1 MKRLLVLLFTAF
13 TVSAYAQDTE
23 KQPGIKFSGYVKNDF
38 FYDTRQV
45 ETAREGHFLLWPSP
59 ELPDEN
65 GDDINAV
72 PNFNFLA
79 IQSMITGT
87 ITGPDAFGA
96 TTSGVIEAD
105 FFATTNVTI
114 NLLRMRHAYLKM
126 KWSKA
131 ELLLGQF
138 WNPLFVTDCYPGTVS
153 FNTGT
158 PLQSFARNP
167 QVRFSYYLGGLSL
180 MAAALSQRDY
190 SSYGPAGT
198 GSTYLRNS
206 GIPDMHLQVQ
216 YKMKMKN
223 ESSSAVFGGGVA
235 YKTIVPRLSSVMGTT
250 PAQMSYK
257 VDEKVSGLTAIT
269 YGKIILKPVTLK
281 LEARYGENISDVLSI
296 NGFAVKEIAN
306 TTTGECTY
314 TPVKNGTIWTEITT
328 NGNLQFGIFGGI
340 TKNLGTRESM
350 SSAGNKVYELAQN
363 LNALYRISPRM
374 IYNTGKIRI
383 ALELEYTHA
392 AYGSN
397 YDVNY
402 IPGNTVPVSN
412 LRVLLGTYYFF

>member
-1 MKRLLVLLFTAF
+1 MLASF
-13 TVSAYAQDTE
+13 TVSTNAQDTE
-23 KQPGIKFSGYVKNDF
+23 KQMGIKFSGYVKSDF

-45 ETAREGHFLLWPSP
+45 VSSREGHFLLWPSP
-59 ELPDEN
+59 EILDEN

-79 IQSMITGT
+79 IESRLTGT

-96 TTSGVIEAD
+96 STSGVIDAD
-105 FFATTNVTI
+105 FFGQLNANI
-114 NLLRMRHAYLKM
+114 NLLRMRHAYLKLD
-126 KWSKA
+126 WSKT
-131 ELLLGQF
+131 ELLLGQY

-153 FNTGT
+153 FNTGA

-167 QVRFSYYLGGLSL
+167 QVRFTYKTGMLRI
-180 MAAALSQRDY
+180 MVAALSQRDY
-190 SSYGPAGT
+190 SSYGPEGT

-250 PAQMSYK
+250 PARMIYK

-269 YGKIILKPVTLK
+269 YGKLILKPVTLK

-296 NGFAVKEIAN
+296 NGFALKQITDA
-306 TTTGECTY
+306 TTGESTY
-314 TPVKNGTIWTEITT
+314 TPVKNGTIWAEVHT

-340 TKNLGTRESM
+340 TKNLGTKESM

-363 LNALYRISPRM
+363 LNSLYRISPRM

-383 ALELEYTHA
+383 ALELEYSHA
-392 AYGSN
+392 AYGSD

-412 LRVLLGTYYFF
+412 MRVLLGTYYFF